1 MKNSLSIHR
10 DIRGFSLIEM
20 MVAVTIGLLLLAGLG
35 TVYLGSRQTFRQQEA
50 LARMQ
55 EGARYAFEA
64 MTLDLRQAGYIG
76 CAPRNQIYSTLVV
89 STPPDWFN
97 DLATRPLFGYES
109 GAGLPA
115 VVTGELANT
124 DALMVLRADDSGN
137 YRVQNHNG
145 PSAQFQ
151 LFNTHDL
158 TQGEVLT
165 VVPTNCG
172 QAITFQMTNV
182 NNNNTVSTVVHN
194 TGNAVTPGNSTGC
207 LGNPSSP
214 SCTGGPGG
222 FPSLPTDSKIMRMI
236 GRIYYLENNG
246 NNQPALFREI
256 LTSSGGSAAEEL
268 IEGVEDMQ
276 ITYGVDTSSP
286 ATCSQTDGVV
296 DAYVDADAVIA
307 TAPCATLEDDWSKVL
322 SVRITLLMRSVEN
335 SVVNQPQ
342 AVLFNGATVNS
353 GAGADRRLRKVF
365 TTTIAVRNR
374 L

>member
-1 MKNSLSIHR
+1 MKNSLFIHR

-35 TVYLGSRQTFRQQEA
+35 TVYLGSRQTFRQQES

-64 MTLDLRQAGYIG
+64 MTLDIRQAGYTG
-76 CAPRNQIYSTLVV
+76 CAPRNQTYSTLVV

-97 DLATRPLFGYES
+97 DLSTRPLFGYES

-115 VVTGELANT
+115 AVSGALANT
-124 DALMVLRADDSGN
+124 DAVMVLRADDSGN
-137 YRVQNHNG
+137 YRVFNHNG
-145 PSAQFQ
+145 ASAQFQ
-151 LFNTHDL
+151 LYDTHDL

-165 VVPTNCG
+165 VVPPDCG

-194 TGNAVTPGNSTGC
+194 TGNAVRPGNSTGC

-214 SCTGGPGG
+214 GCIGGPGG
-222 FPSLPTDSKIMRMI
+222 YPSLPTGSKIMRVS
-236 GRIYYLENNG
+236 GRIYFLTNNG

-256 LTSSGGSAAEEL
+256 LTSSGGSTPEEL
-268 IEGVEDMQ
+268 IEGVESMQ

-296 DAYVDADAVIA
+296 DAYVDASAVMA
-307 TAPCATLEDDWSKVL
+307 TAPCATSEDDWQKVL
-322 SVRITLLMRSVEN
+322 SVRISLLMRSVEN